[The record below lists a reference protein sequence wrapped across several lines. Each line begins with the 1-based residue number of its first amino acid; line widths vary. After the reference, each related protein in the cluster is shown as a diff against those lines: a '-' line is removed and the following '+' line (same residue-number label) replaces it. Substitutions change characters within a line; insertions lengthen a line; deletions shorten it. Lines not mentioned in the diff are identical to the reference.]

1 MSVRKICL
9 YMQGPNSLREIYI
22 GSNNFSEADLL
33 IIADSLP
40 HEKSKDHFKKSKF
53 MEIKL

>member
-1 MSVRKICL
+1 
-9 YMQGPNSLREIYI
+9 MQGPNSLQEIYL

-40 HEKSKDHFKKSKF
+40 HEKAKDNFRKSKF
-53 MEIKL
+53 MEIRLQ